1 MQHRE
6 ETTMRVFWRAF
17 IAVLAFVAARSP
29 TLADDSW
36 VGKKVMPKKAD
47 IQIGYTDDND
57 KIVNACRITDP
68 ILTVLGDKDDFI
80 KVNQNRTD
88 GWFEKKDAVLL
99 SEAVAYFADRIQ
111 KDAKDA
117 FAYGSRGVVLQEQGD
132 ADAALKDYAEAIH
145 LQPESPTWHIYRG
158 TLYQGKNDIK
168 KAIADFDEA
177 VRLKPKQALGYCWR
191 ADAYR
196 SSGDLDHAMA
206 DYTKAIMLDSED
218 PDSLNARG
226 EIYEAKKEYDSAIKD
241 FTAAIKLDRKFAGAY
256 NNRGIVYKKTKEYKR
271 ALADYRTALKLDPK
285 SDGALNNLAYLMAA
299 CPDEKVR
306 DGKKAIEYATKACER
321 ADWKRWEMLDTLAI
335 ANAEAGNFTE
345 ATRLEKKAMELGV
358 PDKPDQEALTE
369 RLKLFEASKPYH
381 EPP

>member
-1 MQHRE
+1 MG
-6 ETTMRVFWRAF
+6 FYSRAF
-17 IAVLAFVAARSP
+17 ATFVVVVAVQSLAVPA
-29 TLADDSW
+29 DSW
-36 VGKKVMPKKAD
+36 VGKKVLPKKAD

-57 KIVNACRITDP
+57 KVVNVCRITDP
-68 ILTVLGDKDDFI
+68 ILMVLGENDDFI

-99 SEAVAYFADRIQ
+99 SEAVDYFGDRIQ
-111 KDAKDA
+111 KDPKDA
-117 FAYGSRGVVLQEQGD
+117 FAYGSRGAALQEKGD
-132 ADAALKDYAEAIH
+132 VDAALKDYVEAIH
-145 LQPESPTWHIYRG
+145 LQPESPTWHLYRG

-168 KAIADFDEA
+168 HAIADFDEA
-177 VRLKPKQALGYCWR
+177 VRLKPKQALGYSWR

-196 SSGDLDHAMA
+196 SAGDLDHAMA
-206 DYTKAIMLDSED
+206 DYTKAISLDAED
-218 PDSLNARG
+218 ADSLNARG
-226 EIYEAKKEYDSAIKD
+226 EIHEAKKEYDSALKD
-241 FTAAIKLDRKFAGAY
+241 FTAAIKLDAKFAGAY

-271 ALADYRTALKLDPK
+271 ALADYRTALRLEPK

-306 DGKKAIEYATKACER
+306 DGKKAIEYATRVCER
-321 ADWKRWEMLDTLAI
+321 TDWKRWEMLDTLAI

-345 ATRLEKKAMELGV
+345 AARLEKKAMELGV

>member
-1 MQHRE
+1 MHIG
-6 ETTMRVFWRAF
+6 FRAQTV
-17 IAVLAFVAARSP
+17 ALAIILSLSGRSHAA
-29 TLADDSW
+29 DSW

-57 KIVNACRITDP
+57 KVVYLCRITDP
-68 ILTVLGDKDDFI
+68 ILTVLAENDDFI

-99 SEAVAYFADRIQ
+99 SEAAAYFGDRIQ
-111 KDAKDA
+111 KDPKDA
-117 FAYGSRGVVLQEQGD
+117 FACGSRGAALQEQGD
-132 ADAALKDYAEAIH
+132 ADAALKDYAEAIR
-145 LQPESPTWHIYRG
+145 LQPESPTWHLYRG

-168 KAIADFDEA
+168 QAIADFDEA
-177 VRLKPKQALGYCWR
+177 IRLKPKQALGYCWR

-196 SSGDLDHAMA
+196 WSGNLDLAMV
-206 DYTKAIMLDSED
+206 DYTKAISLDAED
-218 PDSLNARG
+218 ADSLNGRG
-226 EIYEAKKEYDSAIKD
+226 EIHEAKKEYDAALKD
-241 FTAAIKLDRKFAGAY
+241 FTAAIKLDNKFAGAY

-271 ALADYRTALKLDPK
+271 ALADYRTALKLNPQ

-299 CPDEKVR
+299 CPDEEVR
-306 DGKKAIEYATKACER
+306 NGKKAIEYATKACER

-345 ATRLEKKAMELGV
+345 AVRLEKKAMELGV

-369 RLKLFEASKPYH
+369 RLKLFEASKAYH